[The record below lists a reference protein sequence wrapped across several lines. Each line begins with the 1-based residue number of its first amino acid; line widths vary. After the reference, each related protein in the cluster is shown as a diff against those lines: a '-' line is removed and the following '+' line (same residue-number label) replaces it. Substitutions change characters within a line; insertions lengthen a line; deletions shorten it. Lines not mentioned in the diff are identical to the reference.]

1 MSTMYLLLFDVGN
14 TNTKIGLSQDG
25 RLLGSYS
32 FPSSTA
38 DTADTWGFRVLEI
51 CRYWELAPE
60 KLTAWII
67 SSVVPP
73 LNDAL
78 KVAGDRF
85 CACPVHFVPKDI
97 GVPLE
102 NHYARPQE
110 VGADRLVTALA
121 ARRRFATPAI
131 IVVDFG
137 TATTFDCIQDKAY
150 LGGLICPG
158 VLSSAKGLALQTA
171 KLPQISLEL
180 DSDEVQIGMST
191 STSLN
196 HGFLFGFASMI
207 EGLCARIQKHLF
219 GEVTVVATGGFG
231 RRLQPVCPCLEHVEP
246 DLLLQGLQYAADQ
259 LSCDILGGQPSSSQ
273 RRS

>member
-1 MSTMYLLLFDVGN
+1 MSTTYLLLFDVGN
-14 TNTKIGLSQDG
+14 TNTKIGLTHKG
-25 RLLGSYS
+25 RLLAAYS

-38 DTADTWGFRVLEI
+38 ETADVWGFRVLDI
-51 CRYWELAPE
+51 CRHWQLPAESV
-60 KLTAWII
+60 TAWVV

-78 KVAGDRF
+78 KTAGARYCD
-85 CACPVHFVPKDI
+85 CPVHFVPRDI
-97 GVPLE
+97 PIPLE

-121 ARRRFATPAI
+121 ARRRFATPAVI
-131 IVVDFG
+131 CVDFG
-137 TATTFDCIQDKAY
+137 TATTFDCIQDTAY

-158 VLSSAKGLALQTA
+158 VLSSAKGLAAQTA
-171 KLPQISLEL
+171 KLPQVSLEL
-180 DSDEVQIGMST
+180 ESEELQIGMST

-207 EGLCARIQKHLF
+207 EGLCARLQKHLF

-259 LSCDILGGQPSSSQ
+259 LSPEALAGQPSD
-273 RRS
+273 RYR